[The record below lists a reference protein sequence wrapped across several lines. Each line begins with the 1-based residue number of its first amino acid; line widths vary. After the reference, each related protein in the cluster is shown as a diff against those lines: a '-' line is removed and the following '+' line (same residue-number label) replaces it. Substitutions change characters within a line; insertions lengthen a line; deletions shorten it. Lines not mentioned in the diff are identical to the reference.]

1 MWVCISICMPKP
13 AFRFETSVVLEQVNR
28 RKKPIRLLLEQ
39 AATLATHVMAMMFG
53 VLLVQGMIWSVSM
66 RLFSTRMV
74 VTVMVM
80 TVFAMHMF
88 VAVMPLAVMDILW
101 SRRAYR
107 TRGRRSTLRCT
118 LCHGCYPFCITNA
131 CQVQLSRLTGPT
143 HNRAKLA
150 LYWLPP
156 NNPPKRFSACCSSS
170 LSPSEAFS
178 LACCE

>member
-39 AATLATHVMAMMFG
+39 AATLATHVMALM
-53 VLLVQGMIWSVSM
+53 L
-66 RLFSTRMV
+66 R
-74 VTVMVM
+74 